1 MSDYLI
7 FWKSFLVGISVGTVC
22 ALVGVF
28 LILNRLSLLGASL
41 SHASFGYV
49 AVAHLLGLNPF
60 AFSIVSV
67 LITGNIMRLLMVR
80 GVPADAV
87 NALVFSVGVGV
98 AVLIAGFEQSFSE
111 GLLGYMFGNILL
123 VTDGELL
130 LSLVVSLIALIFLL
144 FNWRS
149 LLAVVFSPEMAKFR
163 GVNRD
168 LLEHGFISVACGV
181 VVLAMKVAGVVLA
194 SSLTVLPA
202 LSALTVAR
210 SFKETLFLSVLFSW
224 ISVTLGLMFA
234 IAYDLPPSGAFV
246 TLMSL
251 IFALSLLFKRF
262 VKFRSGGTAY

>member
-7 FWKSFLVGISVGTVC
+7 FWKSFLVGISVGTAC

-49 AVAHLLGLNPF
+49 ALAHLLGVNPF
-60 AFSIVSV
+60 IFSIVSV
-67 LITGNIMRLLMVR
+67 LVTGNVMRLLIAR

-87 NALVFSVGVGV
+87 NALVFSLGVAV
-98 AVLIAGFEQSFSE
+98 AVLIAGFERSFSE

-123 VTDGELL
+123 VTDGELI
-130 LSLVVSLIALIFLL
+130 LSLIVSLTALVFLLLNLKGLLALI
-144 FNWRS
+144 
-149 LLAVVFSPEMAKFR
+149 FSPEMAKFR
-163 GVNRD
+163 GVKGS

-210 SFKETLFLSVLFSW
+210 SFKETLLLSVLFSW
-224 ISVTLGLMFA
+224 VSVTLGLLLA
-234 IAYDLPPSGAFV
+234 IAYNLPPSGAFV
-246 TLMSL
+246 ILMSL
-251 IFALSLLFKRF
+251 IFALSLFFRRF
-262 VKFRSGGTAY
+262 VKFRRDKAMY